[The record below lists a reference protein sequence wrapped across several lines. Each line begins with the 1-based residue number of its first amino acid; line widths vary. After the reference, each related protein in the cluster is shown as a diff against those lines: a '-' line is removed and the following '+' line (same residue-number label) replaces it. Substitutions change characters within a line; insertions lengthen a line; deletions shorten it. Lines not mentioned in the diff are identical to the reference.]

1 MMKTSAEV
9 TVSTEII
16 STQNLSGLRVNGRKF
31 DDSETAKKLTGKK
44 IYRNTKSAG
53 IILQRIN
60 PVVFLK

>member
-44 IYRNTKSAG
+44 
-53 IILQRIN
+53 N
-60 PVVFLK
+60 PQEHKISRYNPSKNQSCCFS